1 VYDAEIELASVR
13 GRRRIPYSAFHT
25 GYKRNAM
32 LPDELLFAVHLPLRF
47 AEQRHYL
54 RKVGTR
60 RAMAISKVALAAT
73 AWLEDG
79 LIREVRLGAASLAPF
94 PMRLVE
100 TEVALLGRALN
111 AESIQLACAA
121 LQKEAKPI
129 DDIRST
135 GAYRKRVA
143 INLLTEFLT
152 ALATEGQGR

>member
-1 VYDAEIELASVR
+1 
-13 GRRRIPYSAFHT
+13 
-25 GYKRNAM
+25 
-32 LPDELLFAVHLPLRF
+32 
-47 AEQRHYL
+47 
-54 RKVGTR
+54 
-60 RAMAISKVALAAT
+60 
-73 AWLEDG
+73 
-79 LIREVRLGAASLAPF
+79 
-94 PMRLVE
+94 MRLAE

-111 AESIQLACAA
+111 AKSIQLACAA